1 VLHQEYAMK
10 PLTWDTHQ
18 DFTARMREA
27 ADYIAKR
34 VKGRMQPVIRNTA
47 KDRKSDRPKR
57 EEKE

>member
-1 VLHQEYAMK
+1 MK
-10 PLTWDTHQ
+10 PLTQDTHQ
-18 DFTARMREA
+18 DFTTRMREA

-34 VKGRMQPVIRNTA
+34 VKGRMQPIIRNTA